1 MQLRAALLSRMEY
14 GLLNVFAFTFDE
26 NDDDDVDVDVLLTY
40 LPADKLPI
48 LYYMN
53 IIYK

>member
-1 MQLRAALLSRMEY
+1 MQLRAALLSRMEN
-14 GLLNVFAFTFDE
+14 GLLNAFAFTFDE
-26 NDDDDVDVDVLLTY
+26 NDDDDVDVLLTC
-40 LPADKLPI
+40 LPADILPI

>member
-1 MQLRAALLSRMEY
+1 MQLRAALLSRMEN
-14 GLLNVFAFTFDE
+14 GLLLNAFDFTFDE
-26 NDDDDVDVDVLLTY
+26 NDDDDVDVLLTC
-40 LPADKLPI
+40 LPADILPI